1 MDFSQGVSP
10 TLRITRRQDV
20 EASGNFTFDVWNPF
34 IGVYQSVSSLPEG
47 LRRVD
52 ELASLITQMYARR
65 HPKLSALIDVPSAD
79 APNAADSSVPA
90 GNEWAELR
98 VNLTEHPTYD
108 TRRSDQLIWVRNRGG
123 KIHAAQTICNN
134 VGYTSPI

>member
-1 MDFSQGVSP
+1 VDFSQEASP

-20 EASGNFTFDVWNPF
+20 EASGNFTFAVWNPF

-52 ELASLITQMYARR
+52 ELASLIAQMRARR

-79 APNAADSSVPA
+79 APNADDSWVSIE
-90 GNEWAELR
+90 NEWAELR
-98 VNLTEHPTYD
+98 VNLAEQPTYD
-108 TRRSDQLIWVRNRGG
+108 TRRSNQLIWVRNRGG

-134 VGYTSPI
+134 VGYTNPI